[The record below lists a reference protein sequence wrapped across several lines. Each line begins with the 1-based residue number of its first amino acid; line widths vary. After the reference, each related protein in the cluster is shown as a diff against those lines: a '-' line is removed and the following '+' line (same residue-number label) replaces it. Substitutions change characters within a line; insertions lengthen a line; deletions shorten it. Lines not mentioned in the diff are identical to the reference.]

1 MSLIKIFKILYNN
14 RLMNIFKPVF
24 IGVGYISRR
33 PPNNKASIYLRES
46 FENSGP
52 TYIKIGQ
59 FIANRKDIFGYEMSS
74 TMEKLQDGVKPIP
87 WNVLSKSIDTDVFEY
102 IDETPLATASIS
114 QVHRATYKGKSVV
127 LKIKKPNIHTDMMN
141 DMSSLK
147 SILNMI
153 PVFSNKRQIL
163 YEFEIAL
170 NQELDF
176 TREVCNIR
184 EFNEMYKFSDTIV
197 TPTVFSEVC
206 TENLIVMS
214 FVPKTLQLTSS
225 YSCTLINIFIEQL
238 LYEGIVHGDLHAGN
252 IGLDSDGKI
261 ILYDFGNVIRVS
273 KKYRHYMREFVYYLQ
288 IKDNI
293 QLINTMK
300 LMGMKIKDEKTT
312 VIFIDKF
319 LNYID
324 TLDMKSFTFNPDEI
338 QDKVPIILDRTT
350 FTLLRSYSLLEGY
363 CKRLDPNLSYDD
375 ILSRTIEML
384 YMDSDYI
391 QHRASKDIMKLMS
404 ANSSRN

>member
-1 MSLIKIFKILYNN
+1 
-14 RLMNIFKPVF
+14 MNILKPVF

-33 PPNNKASIYLRES
+33 PPNNKASIYLREK

-59 FIANRKDIFGYEMSS
+59 FIANRKDIFGYEMSN
-74 TMEKLQDGVKPIP
+74 TMEKLQDAVKPIP
-87 WNVLSKSIDTDVFEY
+87 WNVLSKEIDVTKFDT
-102 IDETPLATASIS
+102 IDEIPLATASIS
-114 QVHRATYKGKSVV
+114 QVHHATYKGKSVV
-127 LKIKKPNIHTDMMN
+127 LKIKKPNIHADMMN

-147 SILNMI
+147 AILNILPM
-153 PVFSNKRQIL
+153 FTNRQQIL
-163 YEFEIAL
+163 YEFELAL

-197 TPTVFSEVC
+197 TPSVYSGLC

-214 FVPKTLQLTSS
+214 FIPKSKPLTYIHSDA
-225 YSCTLINIFIEQL
+225 LINLFIEQL
-238 LYEGIVHGDLHAGN
+238 LYEGVVHGDLHAGN
-252 IGLDSDGKI
+252 IGLDEAGKI
-261 ILYDFGNVIRVS
+261 ILYDFGNVIHVS
-273 KKYRHYMREFVYYLQ
+273 KRYRHYMREFVYYLQ
-288 IKDNI
+288 TKDNTRI
-293 QLINTMK
+293 VHTMK

-312 VIFIDKF
+312 SIFIDKF

-363 CKRLDPNLSYDD
+363 CKRLNPNLSYDD
-375 ILSRTIEML
+375 ILTRTIEML

-391 QHRASKDIMKLMS
+391 QHRASKDIMTLMS
-404 ANSSRN
+404 SISSRN